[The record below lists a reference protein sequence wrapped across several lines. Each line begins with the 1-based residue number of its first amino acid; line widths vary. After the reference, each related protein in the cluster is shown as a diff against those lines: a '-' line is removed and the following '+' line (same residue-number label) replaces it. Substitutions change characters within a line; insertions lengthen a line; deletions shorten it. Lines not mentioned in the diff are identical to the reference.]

1 MDIQATITDLWDK
14 LEGWVAALIL
24 ALPNFIVALLIV
36 IVAALLARTARRVI
50 KSVVTQASGR
60 MGRSSASVGSLLGTI
75 GYVAVLA
82 VGLFIALG
90 VLQLDGVV
98 TTMLAGAGVVGLA
111 LGFAFQDLASN
122 FISGVMLAVR
132 SPFDLG
138 DILETNGHMGTVRDI
153 NLRATHIDTFDG
165 QRVIVPNSA
174 VLQNPM
180 INYTHLRQR
189 RVDLGVGVGYGDD
202 LDHAER
208 VAKAAVSGVP
218 GRDPNRDVELFY
230 TEFGD
235 SSINFTVRFW
245 VGFGKQTDFLSA
257 RHEAIKRIKAAFD
270 REGVTIP
277 FPIRTLDFDPNGGVA
292 LAKAWPK
299 RGGDGTGDDDA

>member
-1 MDIQATITDLWDK
+1 MDITGTLTDLWDK
-14 LEGWVAALIL
+14 LEGWVAAIIL
-24 ALPNFIVALLIV
+24 ALPNIIAAVLIV
-36 IVAALLARTARRVI
+36 IVAAFLARTARRVI
-50 KSVVTQASGR
+50 KNVVAKASGR
-60 MGRSSASVGSLLGTI
+60 MNRSSASVGSLLGTI
-75 GYVAVLA
+75 GYVVVLA
-82 VGLFIALG
+82 VGCFIALG

-98 TTMLAGAGVVGLA
+98 TSLLAGAGIVGLA

-122 FISGVMLAVR
+122 FISGVLLAVR

-153 NLRATHIDTFDG
+153 NLRATHIDTFEG

-180 INYTHLRQR
+180 INYTHLRKR

-208 VAKAAVSGVP
+208 VAKEAIASVP
-218 GRDPNRDVELFY
+218 GRDESRDVELFY

-245 VGFGKQTDFLSA
+245 VDFGKQTDFLSA
-257 RHEAIKRIKAAFD
+257 RHEAIKRVKAAFD

-299 RGGDGTGDDDA
+299 MAQDGGA